1 MRDPPCRL
9 LANGPEKIP
18 QPRYTPQTNG
28 LSEKDLYM
36 TSIPILIAGG
46 GQKGYQVRL
55 LEQTSKFGEAG
66 AGIQLGP
73 NVFKMFKILG
83 LTEAKSD
90 LAVFPDELVMRDG
103 ASGGEIT
110 RIPVNI
116 TAF

>member
-1 MRDPPCRL
+1 
-9 LANGPEKIP
+9 
-18 QPRYTPQTNG
+18 
-28 LSEKDLYM
+28 M
-36 TSIPILIAGG
+36 TSMPILIAGG
-46 GQKGYQVRL
+46 GIAGVTAALAFGQKGYQVRL

-103 ASGGEIT
+103 VSGGEIT
-110 RIPVNI
+110 PIPVN
-116 TAF
+116 TKAFQKRF